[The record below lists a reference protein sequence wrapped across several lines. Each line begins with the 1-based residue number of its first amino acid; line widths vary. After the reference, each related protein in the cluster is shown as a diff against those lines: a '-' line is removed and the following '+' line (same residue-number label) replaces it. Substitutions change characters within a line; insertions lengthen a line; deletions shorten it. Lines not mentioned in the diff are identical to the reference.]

1 MHYQLVK
8 YGRVKTNLSGF
19 DGNEKTYKPHEL
31 VGYLPFSSLTHYQFV
46 HFSKMNDDYKNIM
59 EQVRTEWQECE
70 DNFNIPYIP
79 HVSIGWD
86 NTPRYAGHIHNVVKN
101 NTPQAFEDALRQAK
115 ELADKTGVNMITVNS
130 WNEWT
135 ETSYLQPDNIYGYG
149 YLDAVRRVFKES
161 D

>member
-1 MHYQLVK
+1 MKFYLMWANHNV
-8 YGRVKTNLSGF
+8 
-19 DGNEKTYKPHEL
+19 TY
-31 VGYLPFSSLTHYQFV
+31 
-46 HFSKMNDDYKNIM
+46 
-59 EQVRTEWQECE
+59 
-70 DNFNIPYIP
+70 
-79 HVSIGWD
+79 GWD

-101 NTPQAFEDALRQAK
+101 NTPQAFEGALRQAN

-149 YLDAVRRVFKES
+149 YLDAVKRVFKES